1 LDSWVFAKLLAGQ
14 SVNGDLTLVSE
25 PIRPFALL
33 LETMAGPERFYG
45 WQGGLSLF
53 PDHDL
58 IRQAV
63 AAADPTAPAPV
74 PQPQTFATAAD
85 VRRIMAQIRWEWE
98 LWFPKSRI
106 VGIAAGEGI
115 GKTRFALDL
124 ARRIWLKEPW
134 PDGQPMTFPA
144 YTPTLWLCS
153 DGHQDEIAEALPLL
167 GLPDEAIVFPAPPDD
182 PYANTDLDAPDT
194 LKWLDQAIA
203 AAKPGIVFIDTLTY
217 ATSRDLCEQRS
228 VSHLKGPLIDLVQ
241 RHQTIIALLLHVSI
255 QGQALGRRIK
265 AITRTLMHLECPDP
279 DQPDRLRLWVEKSFA
294 KKPPALG
301 VTIKADGNSYDLT
314 PPAPRDPNRGGR
326 PPAEREKA
334 RQFIVDALNQ
344 QNDLKARELCD
355 LYVSGGGTKGTFW
368 NARDAL
374 VEAGEMVCDG
384 KPLIMHLIKKAPGN
398 GQPY

>member
-1 LDSWVFAKLLAGQ
+1 
-14 SVNGDLTLVSE
+14 
-25 PIRPFALL
+25 
-33 LETMAGPERFYG
+33 
-45 WQGGLSLF
+45 
-53 PDHDL
+53 
-58 IRQAV
+58 
-63 AAADPTAPAPV
+63 
-74 PQPQTFATAAD
+74 
-85 VRRIMAQIRWEWE
+85 
-98 LWFPKSRI
+98 
-106 VGIAAGEGI
+106 
-115 GKTRFALDL
+115 
-124 ARRIWLKEPW
+124 
-134 PDGQPMTFPA
+134 
-144 YTPTLWLCS
+144 
-153 DGHQDEIAEALPLL
+153 
-167 GLPDEAIVFPAPPDD
+167 
-182 PYANTDLDAPDT
+182 
-194 LKWLDQAIA
+194 
-203 AAKPGIVFIDTLTY
+203 
-217 ATSRDLCEQRS
+217 
-228 VSHLKGPLIDLVQ
+228 
-241 RHQTIIALLLHVSI
+241 LHVSI